1 MTEILGLYPYS
12 LLFFKAFC
20 VPLLYSK
27 HLEEKEYLLKL
38 YKVIS
43 QKDPE
48 DNFCAPIEVN

>member
-1 MTEILGLYPYS
+1 MTEILGLYSCS

-27 HLEEKEYLLKL
+27 HLEEKEHLLKL
-38 YKVIS
+38 YKVRS

-48 DNFCAPIEVN
+48 DNFFAPMEVN